1 MRWYVWQTR
10 LRCVGVVSERRC
22 QASQSRV
29 GSAGLAGEHVLSTST
44 APGGGR
50 PVDCRSA
57 RASNTYINDDGRP
70 EGGRDGRRRPH
81 AGLFGAALP
90 PYDVDGAGPTSSG
103 AADWG
108 ERPGWLLV
116 LQWVGRIRWAKRWAG
131 RGRGRPETRA
141 VGPAPAAGPPGECA
155 ARRSLK
161 YSLAKIKRRFLLRIK
176 NITCALWRYRLD

>member
-1 MRWYVWQTR
+1 M
-10 LRCVGVVSERRC
+10 VSERRC
-22 QASQSRV
+22 QASHRRV

-57 RASNTYINDDGRP
+57 RASNTDINDAGRP

-81 AGLFGAALP
+81 AGLFGAAVP

-116 LQWVGRIRWAKRWAG
+116 LQWVDRVRWAKRWAG

-141 VGPAPAAGPPGECA
+141 VGPAPAAGPPGNVPQ
-155 ARRSLK
+155 RRSLN
-161 YSLAKIKRRFLLRIK
+161 IHLRK
-176 NITCALWRYRLD
+176 SNEGFY

>member
-1 MRWYVWQTR
+1 MRGEV
-10 LRCVGVVSERRC
+10 LVVG
-22 QASQSRV
+22 
-29 GSAGLAGEHVLSTST
+29 AGENSSLSGEHLLSTST

-57 RASNTYINDDGRP
+57 WASSAHISDDDWQ
-70 EGGRDGRRRPH
+70 GGESRRS
-81 AGLFGAALP
+81 AASERGP
-90 PYDVDGAGPTSSG
+90 PRRGFTAVCAERRGPTSSG

-116 LQWVGRIRWAKRWAG
+116 LQWVDRIRWAKRWAG

-176 NITCALWRYRLD
+176 NITCALWRYRLDYFPSDRRAP

>member
-22 QASQSRV
+22 QASHRRV

-70 EGGRDGRRRPH
+70 EGGRDGRRRPN
-81 AGLFGAALP
+81 AGLLGAALQP
-90 PYDVDGAGPTSSG
+90 CVRNGEVRRRAVQRTGANVRSGCRCCNGLSGYDERSSSG
-103 AADWG
+103 R
-108 ERPGWLLV
+108 EQLRVQVWL
-116 LQWVGRIRWAKRWAG
+116 I
-131 RGRGRPETRA
+131 
-141 VGPAPAAGPPGECA
+141 
-155 ARRSLK
+155 
-161 YSLAKIKRRFLLRIK
+161 FLR
-176 NITCALWRYRLD
+176 